1 MNILKQLPSSKS
13 FLSNLNKYIQTHPF
27 VTLFLALI
35 MISVILVLI
44 FMLKK
49 KVSDSKKT
57 DQQLIL
63 HKLISDGFQP
73 DRNNRLTKRFDI
85 SSASNF
91 QEIKNLKFPV
101 CIHDK
106 EIQNKLKLAIG
117 FKLEDNVQF
126 VTSDPKLIAS
136 CKNKNEKFSDYND
149 FSNEEEEED
158 DNSNKFFTSEL
169 NHGCYVKV
177 SNDIDSKSYY
187 FYKNCP
193 DNLDY
198 LEDLDELNLLDN
210 NNSTYGNLDSGEVKS
225 FRLCGENPTD
235 IIPINELDN
244 SLYEDI
250 GDTENKF
257 NVIPDN
263 ELRRIKIKFPD
274 LNLDKFYYQDEYGRC
289 HLPMKLKKY
298 VNTDNK
304 AVLIEVNI
312 NSNTKELFAVVE

>member
-1 MNILKQLPSSKS
+1 MLKQLPSSKS
-13 FLSNLNKYIQTHPF
+13 FLTNLNKYIQSHPF

-49 KVSDSKKT
+49 KVNDLSKT
-57 DQQLIL
+57 EQQLIL
-63 HKLISDGFQP
+63 DKLVADGFQP
-73 DRNNRLTKRFDI
+73 DRNNNNRLTKRFDI
-85 SSASNF
+85 SLASSF
-91 QEIKNLKFPV
+91 KEIKNLKLPV

-106 EIQNKLKLAIG
+106 KIQDKLKLALG
-117 FKLEDNVQF
+117 FKLEDKVQF

-149 FSNEEEEED
+149 FSNEDEEEEQG
-158 DNSNKFFTSEL
+158 NKFFTSEL

-177 SNDIDSKSYY
+177 SNNIDSKSFY

-250 GDTENKF
+250 DDTKNKF

-263 ELRRIKIKFPD
+263 ELRRIKIKFPG

-312 NSNTKELFAVVE
+312 NSNTQEFFAIVE